1 MKYSDFL
8 NYCASFYLTG
18 HNPLYPL
25 VNPKRGFL
33 TTSDLMDVC
42 HDVIVKAG
50 DNFEGDSF
58 DREAVAAILC
68 TDYGYEYPET
78 NIKISA

>member
-18 HNPLYPL
+18 HDPIYPL
-25 VNPKRGFL
+25 AHPERGFL
-33 TTSDLMDVC
+33 TSSDLMDAC
-42 HDVIVKAG
+42 HMVMVESTDF
-50 DNFEGDSF
+50 DGDSF
-58 DREAVAAILC
+58 DREKVAMLLLE
-68 TDYGYEYPET
+68 DGYEYPET

>member
-18 HNPLYPL
+18 HDPVYPL
-25 VNPKRGFL
+25 ASPSKGFL
-33 TTSDLMDVC
+33 TSSDLMDVC
-42 HDVIVKAG
+42 HRVMCDFA
-50 DNFEGDSF
+50 DFCGDSF

-68 TDYGYEYPET
+68 DEYGYEYPQA